1 MKRPTR
7 VTRGSPLVTS
17 FAARRVGRLDI
28 HRAELEHLDQ
38 LVVEAI
44 ALLLEENRPAAV
56 EPDRDRDD
64 RHHGERGEQCEAADD
79 LVEQPFHHDV
89 PVGDRA
95 VEHVEH
101 RHRAD
106 VGVGARAEPQL
117 VGVRREAD
125 VDRQHPELLEHL
137 QDARLGRDRQ
147 REDHEVDAGAA
158 REFDEVVDRAELLQ
172 AGAGGGRAVVAAVVE
187 HADQAHVR
195 LALALQRGDEM
206 LARIAAADHD
216 RAAVEPAFA
225 GPAAHD
231 AVQKQAQAIERE
243 QADAV
248 VAREPEARIHAAE
261 LARRTRR
268 RRPPERRSTTRR

>member
-1 MKRPTR
+1 M
-7 VTRGSPLVTS
+7 
-17 FAARRVGRLDI
+17 
-28 HRAELEHLDQ
+28 
-38 LVVEAI
+38 
-44 ALLLEENRPAAV
+44 
-56 EPDRDRDD
+56 
-64 RHHGERGEQCEAADD
+64 
-79 LVEQPFHHDV
+79 
-89 PVGDRA
+89 
-95 VEHVEH
+95 
-101 RHRAD
+101 
-106 VGVGARAEPQL
+106 
-117 VGVRREAD
+117 RREAD

-187 HADQAHVR
+187 HADKAHIR

-248 VAREPEARIHAAE
+248 VAREPEAGIHAAE
-261 LARRTRR
+261 LREERDRDDHQKDDGPRDGEPRALADRIAESLDLIDVGGLERDHRKAGNRERGRDVVPVEDLAVSIVDITEIRRDADQRDQR
-268 RRPPERRSTTRR
+268 ELGRAHHSGDDDRGERRHDVLRGDKLRERGELRLCARP